1 MLKQQQKVRLKET
14 KEYQASDTK
23 FNVEGKPKF
32 AKEKIKKNQQ
42 KNGIMVTIRDNK
54 NVTRLV
60 SSYNIPLLKIKQK
73 MIAMSICN
81 NIDPVKLINLLQKW
95 PTRKFM

>member
-1 MLKQQQKVRLKET
+1 
-14 KEYQASDTK
+14 
-23 FNVEGKPKF
+23 
-32 AKEKIKKNQQ
+32 
-42 KNGIMVTIRDNK
+42 MVTIRDNK

-81 NIDPVKLINLLQKW
+81 NIDPVKLINPLQKW